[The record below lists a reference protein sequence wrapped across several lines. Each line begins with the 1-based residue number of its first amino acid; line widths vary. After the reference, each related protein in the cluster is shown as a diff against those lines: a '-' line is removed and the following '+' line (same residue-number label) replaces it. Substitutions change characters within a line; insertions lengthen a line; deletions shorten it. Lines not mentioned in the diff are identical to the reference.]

1 MPTFVLGDMVSFEM
15 KIEFYTLC
23 SNFDF
28 GTSGQRSVLDLVLPV
43 ITISTAEFLLAD
55 LSVPADEAP
64 REGWLLEMLFPFVY
78 GVGISCKKETKIS

>member
-64 REGWLLEMLFPFVY
+64 NDGWLLEILFPFVY
-78 GVGISCKKETKIS
+78 GAGIS

>member
-1 MPTFVLGDMVSFEM
+1 MPM
-15 KIEFYTLC
+15 KTCFQTLC

-64 REGWLLEMLFPFVY
+64 NDGWLLEILFPFVY
-78 GVGISCKKETKIS
+78 GAGIS